1 MQVKKD
7 TEEKKELENAIKIE
21 KEIDKKMKQS

>member
-7 TEEKKELENAIKIE
+7 TEEKKELENAIQIE